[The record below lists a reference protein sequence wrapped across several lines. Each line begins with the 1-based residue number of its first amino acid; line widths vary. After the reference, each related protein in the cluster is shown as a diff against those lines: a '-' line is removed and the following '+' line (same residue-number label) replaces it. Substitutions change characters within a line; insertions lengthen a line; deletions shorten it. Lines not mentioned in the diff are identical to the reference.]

1 MNYIH
6 NIFNRLQLGFILFV
20 LLNPSII
27 ISQEKFILIEED
39 MPGYE
44 LIYQLESHW
53 LGSRGK
59 SYDTI
64 AQRWRLNGT
73 GELQDIYI
81 EYCEFES
88 EAEAISVTSYH
99 SGSFAS
105 FYFWGAFNGS
115 IVGDRSWVDEA
126 SAIIFVRGNVGIA
139 LFKPIFPTAEDR
151 KALTIIAE
159 KILDKIETNLS
170 AEILSLEET
179 VRQKQIPV
187 NDYQKI
193 TNDVVNSEI
202 MNDFSAFTTWDSK
215 WMIDTTTFTMGIRA
229 EWKNENGTLVGI
241 DICKFDTAEQAKNAA
256 NIQNEQTYSPIFN
269 MDSLTSL
276 ETIIDK
282 WVNKR
287 KYGLENNLFS
297 VITTKSNL
305 AVHFYQFDSTKIN
318 IDFTY
323 SIIELLVEQ
332 IDFF

>member
-1 MNYIH
+1 MNNIR
-6 NIFNRLQLGFILFV
+6 NIFISLLLATILFV
-20 LLNPSII
+20 LINPSIT

-44 LIYQLESHW
+44 LIRQSEWYW
-53 LGSRGK
+53 LGSQGK

-64 AQRWRLNGT
+64 KQRWRPNGT
-73 GELQDIYI
+73 DDRQDIYI

-105 FYFWGAFNGS
+105 PYYWGAFNGS
-115 IVGDRSWVDEA
+115 IVGDHSWVGGE
-126 SAIIFVRGNVGIA
+126 SAMIFVRGNVGIQ
-139 LFKPIFPTAEDR
+139 LCKPILPTAEDLTT
-151 KALTIIAE
+151 LTIIAD

-193 TNDVVNSEI
+193 TNDVVNSEL

-229 EWKNENGTLVGI
+229 EWKNEQGILVGI
-241 DICKFDTAEQAKNAA
+241 DICKFDTEEQAKNAA
-256 NIQNEQTYSPIFN
+256 AIHSQQTYCSIFN
-269 MDSLTSL
+269 MDSLESL
-276 ETIIDK
+276 KAIIETWEQWPK
-282 WVNKR
+282 
-287 KYGLENNLFS
+287 LEIANNLFS
-297 VITTKSNL
+297 TITTKSNL

-318 IDFTY
+318 TDFTY